1 MLKTKNEFILLA
13 NKLKIAVSMF
23 LIALLPLTG
32 CAKSEV
38 PTAFVQK
45 EETLPAAKPAV
56 TDQAFVQLEDE
67 YDARLGV
74 YAIDTRTG
82 RTIAYRPDERFAY
95 TSTFKALAAGAL
107 LLKSSIEE
115 LDKIITYS
123 SHDLV
128 TYSPITEK
136 HVTTGMTLREVCD
149 AAIRYSDNTAGNLLL
164 KRLGGP
170 AGFEASLRQIGDTVT
185 QSDRYETELNE
196 AVPGDDRDTSTPRA
210 LATSLHGF
218 AVGDALPANKRT
230 ILTDWLRGNTTG
242 DELIRAGV
250 PEGWTVGDKTGAGS
264 YGTRNDIG
272 IVWPLNGDPIVIAI
286 LSSRD
291 TKDAD
296 YDNSLIAQ
304 AAEVTLEALM
314 RTAHDP
320 SQ

>member
-1 MLKTKNEFILLA
+1 MKTKHRFIFRA
-13 NKLKIAVSMF
+13 NKLKMATSMF

-32 CAKSEV
+32 CAKTEV
-38 PTAFVQK
+38 PTAAVQI
-45 EETLPAAKPAV
+45 EETRPAAKAAV

-74 YAIDTRTG
+74 YAIDTGTG

-95 TSTFKALAAGAL
+95 ASTYKALAAGAV

-115 LDKIITYS
+115 LDEIITYS
-123 SHDLV
+123 SNDLV

-136 HVTTGMTLREVCD
+136 HVSTGMTLREISD
-149 AAIRYSDNTAGNLLL
+149 AAVRYSDNTAGNLLF

-170 AGFEASLRQIGDTVT
+170 AGFEAILKQIGDTVT
-185 QSDRYETELNE
+185 QADRYETELNE
-196 AVPGDDRDTSTPRA
+196 AVPGDDRDSSTPRA
-210 LATSLHGF
+210 LATSLHAF
-218 AVGDALPANKRT
+218 TVGDALPANKRT

-250 PEGWTVGDKTGAGS
+250 PEGWTVGDKTGAGN
-264 YGTRNDIG
+264 YGARNDIG
-272 IVWPLNGDPIVIAI
+272 IVWPPNGDPIVIAI

-291 TKDAD
+291 TKDAG

-304 AAEVTLEALM
+304 AAKTALDALM
-314 RTAHDP
+314 QTAKDP